1 MRLRAAR
8 LAALACLLLFIALAS
23 TAAGAN
29 ASVDI
34 ANFAF
39 DPATVTINA
48 GETVTWTN
56 HDQAAHS
63 AAFVNGGPK
72 TPILTTGKS
81 ASLTFTVAGTFN
93 YVCGIHGAAMMG
105 TVIVRAIAT
114 PVPTVAPTVAP
125 TPVPTAP
132 ATVAVTV
139 PPTVA
144 PTAEPTPVASSSPTP
159 TASTASTTVALTT
172 AASGAI
178 ATAIVVAGPPQ
189 SAASD
194 GASSAFVLGA
204 AGVAVLAVIAVAL
217 IRRRR

>member
-39 DPATVTINA
+39 DPPTVTINA

-56 HDQAAHS
+56 RDQAAHS
-63 AAFVNGGPK
+63 AAFTSGGPK

-93 YVCGIHGAAMMG
+93 YVCGIHGATMMG

-125 TPVPTAP
+125 TAAPTA
-132 ATVAVTV
+132 A
-139 PPTVA
+139 PTVA
-144 PTAEPTPVASSSPTP
+144 PTLAPTPSASPSPTL
-159 TASTASTTVALTT
+159 TASASPTT
-172 AASGAI
+172 AAV
-178 ATAIVVAGPPQ
+178 ATTATPT
-189 SAASD
+189 
-194 GASSAFVLGA
+194 
-204 AGVAVLAVIAVAL
+204 IAVAL
-217 IRRRR
+217 PTEPTAAPAVSTDGGGPWPLIVAGAAIALVAVIAGVLTRIRR

>member
-81 ASLTFTVAGTFN
+81 ASLTFTVAGNDGDGHRASDRYARAHRRAHGRADAGPHAGADHRDQPVSDGHRERRTN
-93 YVCGIHGAAMMG
+93 NSRADDGRVGRDRNGDRRRGAA
-105 TVIVRAIAT
+105 TVGRERRRKQRVRPRRGWCRRARRHCRRVDT
-114 PVPTVAPTVAP
+114 P
-125 TPVPTAP
+125 
-132 ATVAVTV
+132 
-139 PPTVA
+139 
-144 PTAEPTPVASSSPTP
+144 SP
-159 TASTASTTVALTT
+159 
-172 AASGAI
+172 
-178 ATAIVVAGPPQ
+178 
-189 SAASD
+189 
-194 GASSAFVLGA
+194 LGA
-204 AGVAVLAVIAVAL
+204 RPARQL
-217 IRRRR
+217 RYDE